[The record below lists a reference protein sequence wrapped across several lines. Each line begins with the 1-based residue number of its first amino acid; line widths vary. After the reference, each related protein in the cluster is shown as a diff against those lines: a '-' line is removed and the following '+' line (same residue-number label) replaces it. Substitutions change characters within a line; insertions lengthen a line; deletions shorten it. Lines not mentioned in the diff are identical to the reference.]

1 MISRNCWTVKEKSR
15 DAVVRGKSGS
25 PALVVRKNE
34 DEAGAKAE
42 EAGPLPDSQGLNF
55 SISLYIVAGTIVDR
69 HDFISLVHE
78 TSLHGAAR
86 YAYTVTCISI
96 PRLCTC

>member
-1 MISRNCWTVKEKSR
+1 M
-15 DAVVRGKSGS
+15 VRGKSGS

-55 SISLYIVAGTIVDR
+55 STSFIYCSWYNRGSSRFYIAG
-69 HDFISLVHE
+69 
-78 TSLHGAAR
+78 A
-86 YAYTVTCISI
+86 
-96 PRLCTC
+96 

>member
-15 DAVVRGKSGS
+15 DAVVRGKSVS

-55 SISLYIVAGTIVDR
+55 STSLYIVAGTIASSR
-69 HDFISLVHE
+69 FYIA
-78 TSLHGAAR
+78 GA
-86 YAYTVTCISI
+86 
-96 PRLCTC
+96 